1 LKRSTVRAGG
11 NYMARPLFDALRGS
25 LEEAIAFHRGKA
37 TLRTHTWHMEPAPKF
52 AARDIRRL
60 RSKLRVSQGVLAAA
74 LNVSLAAVQ
83 SWEQGRRRPEGAAR
97 RLLEILARHPQSL
110 LRPTSRRSA
119 A

>member
-1 LKRSTVRAGG
+1 
-11 NYMARPLFDALRGS
+11 MARPLFEALRGS
-25 LEEAIAFHRGKA
+25 LEEAIAFHRGKT
-37 TLRTHTWHMEPAPKF
+37 TLRAHAWRLEPAPSF

-60 RSKLRVSQGVLAAA
+60 RSRLRISQGVLAAA
-74 LNVSLAAVQ
+74 LNGSLATVQ

-110 LRPTSRRSA
+110 LRPTRGRTA

>member
-1 LKRSTVRAGG
+1 
-11 NYMARPLFDALRGS
+11 MARPLFEALRGS

-37 TLRTHTWHMEPAPKF
+37 TLGTHAWHMEPAPKF

-60 RSKLRVSQGVLAAA
+60 RSRLRISQGVLAAA
-74 LNVSLAAVQ
+74 LNVSLATVQ

-110 LRPTSRRSA
+110 LRPTSRRTA